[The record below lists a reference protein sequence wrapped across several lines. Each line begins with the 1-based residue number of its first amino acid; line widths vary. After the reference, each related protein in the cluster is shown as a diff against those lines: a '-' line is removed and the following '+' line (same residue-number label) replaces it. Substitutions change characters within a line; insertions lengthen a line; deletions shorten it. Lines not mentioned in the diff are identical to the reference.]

1 MALTKMELA
10 PRRIHLIFGTLLVI
24 LPVVLWILLPV
35 SLLEK
40 LSAFFGID
48 DRLGEAYAFMLA
60 GAAEAGGYWLLKR
73 FRQRPAGWLSAYSLI
88 GMILSALAIVVF
100 FLAMIAMPMQ
110 GW

>member
-1 MALTKMELA
+1 
-10 PRRIHLIFGTLLVI
+10 
-24 LPVVLWILLPV
+24 
-35 SLLEK
+35 
-40 LSAFFGID
+40 
-48 DRLGEAYAFMLA
+48 MLA

-73 FRQRPAGWLSAYSLI
+73 FRRRPAGWLSAYSLI